1 MTDTTAAPLPPP
13 GYRDVSIP
21 LTDIT
26 AKATLAMIPL
36 IVLPLVPYWL
46 IYGWDAFWSNAFN
59 DSWLFFIGAL
69 IIGIIAH
76 EGVHAIGWKFAG
88 GLSWSDLSF
97 GIDKKTLSPYCH
109 AKAPMKTS
117 AYRLGAVLPSLVTGL
132 LPILIGTAIA
142 HAPLTFVGAV
152 LFSAAV
158 GDFLIL
164 WIIRDVHPDALVL
177 DHPKNAGC
185 YVKDAG

>member
-1 MTDTTAAPLPPP
+1 MTSAPLPPT
-13 GYRDVSIP
+13 GYRDISIP

-26 AKATLAMIPL
+26 LKATLGTIPL

-46 IYGWDAFWSNAFN
+46 IYGWDAFWSNAFKGG
-59 DSWLFFIGAL
+59 WLFFLLAL
-69 IIGIIAH
+69 VIGIVAH

-88 GLSWSDLSF
+88 NLAWSELTF

-109 AKAPMKTS
+109 AKAPMKAS
-117 AYRLGAVLPSLVTGL
+117 AYRLGAVLPSIVTGL
-132 LPILIGTAIA
+132 LPVLIGTAVA
-142 HAPLTFVGAV
+142 NAPLTFVGVV

-164 WIIRDVHPDALVL
+164 WIIRNVHPDALLL
-177 DHPKNAGC
+177 DHPTNAGC
-185 YVKDAG
+185 YVKAEA